1 MDFGWSEEQAAF
13 RKEVLRFAR
22 EELKDDVI
30 ARDRNEEFSKT
41 LWKKCADFGIQG
53 LPIPMEY
60 GGGGADTLTTV
71 CALEAL
77 GYGCADN
84 GLLFSINAHMWSSEI
99 PIWNFGTEA
108 QKKKYLPGLVSGGLG
123 LHAMTEPGSG
133 SDAYSLKTRA
143 ERKGDKYVLNGSK
156 TFSSNAPDADVTI
169 VFANLDPS
177 RGPNGVTAFLVDKGT
192 PGFTVGKKLHKMGL
206 RTSPMAEL
214 SLQDCEIPVENLL
227 GKEFGGQAVFTSSM
241 EWERICILASHLG
254 AMQRIME
261 TCIKYAKERKQFGE
275 PIGKFPA
282 INNKIADMDVR
293 LETGRLVLYKAAWLK
308 SQGRH
313 PIREASIAKLYVS
326 EACIQSCLEAIQL
339 HGGYGYMTEYELE
352 RELRDAIA
360 GTIYSGTSEVH
371 RVIISSYYGL

>member
-1 MDFGWSEEQAAF
+1 MDFAWNEEQAAF

-30 ARDRNEEFSKT
+30 ARDHNEEFSRP
-41 LWKKCADFGIQG
+41 LWEKCAKFGIQG
-53 LPIPMEY
+53 LPIPVEY
-60 GGGGADTLTTV
+60 GGGGADILTTV

-77 GYGCADN
+77 GYGCHDN

-156 TFSSNAPDADVTI
+156 TFSSNAPNADVTI
-169 VFANLDPS
+169 VFANLDPT

-192 PGFTVGKKLHKMGL
+192 PGFTVGRKLHKMGL
-206 RTSPMAEL
+206 RTSPMAEIA
-214 SLQDCEIPVENLL
+214 LQDCEIPVENLL

-261 TCIKYAKERKQFGE
+261 TCVKYAKERKQFGE

-282 INNKIADMDVR
+282 IANKIADMDVR
-293 LETGRLVLYKAAWLK
+293 LETGRLVLYKAAWMK

-313 PIREASIAKLYVS
+313 PLREASIAKLYVS
-326 EACIQSCLEAIQL
+326 EACVKSCLDAIQL

-371 RVIISSYYGL
+371 RVIIANMLGL

>member
-1 MDFGWSEEQAAF
+1 LDFAWNEEQAAF

-30 ARDRNEEFSKT
+30 ARDHNEEFSRT
-41 LWKKCADFGIQG
+41 LWEKCAKFGIQG
-53 LPIPMEY
+53 LPIPTEY
-60 GGGGADTLTTV
+60 GGGGADILTTV

-77 GYGCADN
+77 GYGCHDN

-99 PIWNFGTEA
+99 PIWNFGTEE
-108 QKKKYLPGLVSGGLG
+108 QKRKYLPGLVSGGLG

-143 ERKGDKYVLNGSK
+143 ERKGDHYILNGSK
-156 TFSSNAPDADVTI
+156 TFSSNAPNADVTI

-192 PGFTVGKKLHKMGL
+192 PGFTVGRKLHKMGL

-214 SLQDCEIPVENLL
+214 ALQDCEIPVKNLL

-261 TCIKYAKERKQFGE
+261 TCVKYAKERKQFGE
-275 PIGKFPA
+275 PIGKFSA
-282 INNKIADMDVR
+282 IANKIADMDVR
-293 LETGRLVLYKAAWLK
+293 LETGRLALYKAAWMK

-313 PIREASIAKLYVS
+313 PLREASIAKLYVS
-326 EACIQSCLEAIQL
+326 EACVKSCLEAIQL

-352 RELRDAIA
+352 RELRDAVA

-371 RVIISSYYGL
+371 RVIIANMMGL